1 MKKAQTC
8 IICFRLQ
15 SADWQHGP
23 ESATLSSP
31 DYGHLL
37 HRTKP
42 HSSGLLFNLARHHSE
57 FFVPPMLIARADEG
71 SSDGLLLRCTS
82 PQLANFVAKVFA
94 GFGDG

>member
-1 MKKAQTC
+1 MKKAHTC

-42 HSSGLLFNLARHHSE
+42 HSSGLLFNLASHHSE
-57 FFVPPMLIARADEG
+57 FFVPPMLIARADE
-71 SSDGLLLRCTS
+71 
-82 PQLANFVAKVFA
+82 VIE
-94 GFGDG
+94 